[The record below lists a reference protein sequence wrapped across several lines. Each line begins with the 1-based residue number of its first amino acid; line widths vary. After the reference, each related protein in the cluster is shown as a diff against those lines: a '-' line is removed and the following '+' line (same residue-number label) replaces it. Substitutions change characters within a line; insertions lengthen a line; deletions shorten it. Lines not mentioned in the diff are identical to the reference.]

1 MIKEKKTFKI
11 NQNILV
17 PQSKQNHF
25 VQMELK
31 NEMEQL
37 RSYNDELL
45 QEMKLGEEENI
56 RSNLEETISILFPN
70 GTDFLVSDE
79 NRKKVTQW
87 KKRSK
92 GGDEFLPVPLI

>member
-56 RSNLEETISILFPN
+56 RSNLKETISILFPN